1 MPKSWGFDSG
11 GLDMACLRGMT
22 TKDTAKATSEAKP
35 KEGEELVY
43 IDHTGARIYA
53 PSQHPKHHTKKES
66 EK

>member
-1 MPKSWGFDSG
+1 
-11 GLDMACLRGMT
+11 MT

-43 IDHTGARIYA
+43 IDHTGARLYA